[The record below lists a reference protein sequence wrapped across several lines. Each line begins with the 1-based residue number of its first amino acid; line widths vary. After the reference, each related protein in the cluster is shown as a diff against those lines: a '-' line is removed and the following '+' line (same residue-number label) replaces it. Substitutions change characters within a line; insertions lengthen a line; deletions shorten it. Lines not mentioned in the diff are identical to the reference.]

1 MEKEKNIIFYLAIII
16 IILSIIFIIKTT
28 ISDNKQIENNVI
40 KNTQK
45 SNNTIKQNTEKQGLY
60 IKEHY
65 MRNEFSKTIEGI
77 VVNNNNKN
85 YKYLQVEVQCYDKN
99 NNKLQ
104 TTGDIISELNSN
116 ENWKF
121 KIYVDNDT
129 YRYNISI
136 KEN

>member
-16 IILSIIFIIKTT
+16 IILIIIFIIKTT

>member
-77 VVNNNNKN
+77 VVNNYNKN